1 MVSYKEAGVDLDK
14 ADRSVKLILS
24 VLEKY
29 GVSPKQFGLFG
40 GLYKLPDG
48 SFLIASADGVGT
60 KLKVAFMSGK
70 HDTVGSDLV
79 NHCVNDIFV
88 HGADP
93 LFFLD
98 YIAMGKLDLN
108 VLEEIMEGFAR
119 ACSNVGCV
127 ILGGETA
134 EMPGFYRE
142 GEYDLVGFIAG
153 RIEGKIIDGSTI
165 KKGDILIGL
174 SSNGLHTNGYS
185 LARNIIFE
193 KLGLKPDSP
202 LPYNKDL
209 TVADELLKIHREYY
223 TLLKEARGMIKGM
236 AHITG
241 GGIPGNLARI
251 IPAGLKA
258 VIEKNSWEV
267 PEIFRFLVKEGELDD
282 FEAYRA
288 FNMGIGMI
296 VIPEGDNFLDYLR
309 ERGERFWVIGRI
321 EEGEGV
327 EIV

>member
-29 GVSPKQFGLFG
+29 GVSPKKFGLFG

-60 KLKVAFMSGK
+60 KLKVAFMSGM
-70 HDTVGSDLV
+70 HNTVGSDLV

-98 YIAMGKLDLN
+98 YIAMGKLDLG
-108 VLEEIMEGFAR
+108 VLEQIMEGFAR
-119 ACSNVGCV
+119 ACRNVGCV

-153 RIEGKIIDGSTI
+153 RIEGRLIDGGNI
-165 KKGDILIGL
+165 RKGDLLVGL
-174 SSNGLHTNGYS
+174 PSNGLHTNGYS
-185 LARNIIFE
+185 LARKIIFE
-193 KLGLKPDSP
+193 KLGLRPDSP
-202 LPYNKDL
+202 LPYERRL
-209 TVADELLKIHREYY
+209 TVAEELLKVHREYY
-223 TLLKEARGMIKGM
+223 TLLRNVREKIKGM

-241 GGIPGNLARI
+241 GGIPGNLSRI
-251 IPAGLKA
+251 IPSGLKA
-258 VIEKNSWEV
+258 VIDKNSWEV
-267 PEIFRFLVKEGELDD
+267 PEIFRFLVKEGELDES
-282 FEAYRA
+282 EAYRA

-296 VIPEGDNFLDYLR
+296 VIPQDHTLIDYLQ
-309 ERGERFWVIGRI
+309 ERGEKFWVIGRI

>member
-14 ADRSVKLILS
+14 ADISVKLILS

-29 GVSPKQFGLFG
+29 GVSPKKFGLFG

-60 KLKVAFMSGK
+60 KLKVAFMSGR

-98 YIAMGKLDLN
+98 YIAMGKLDLE
-108 VLEEIMEGFAR
+108 VLEQIMEGFAR

-134 EMPGFYRE
+134 EMPGFYRV
-142 GEYDLVGFIAG
+142 GEYDLVGFITG
-153 RIEGKIIDGSTI
+153 RIEGKLIDGENI
-165 KKGDILIGL
+165 RKGDLLVGL
-174 SSNGLHTNGYS
+174 PSSGLHTNGYS
-185 LARNIIFE
+185 LARKIIFE
-193 KLGLKPDSP
+193 KLGLKPHSP
-202 LPYNKDL
+202 LPYDKKL
-209 TVADELLKIHREYY
+209 TVAEELLKVHREYY
-223 TLLKEARGMIKGM
+223 TLLKDVREKIKGM

-241 GGIPGNLARI
+241 GGIPGNLSRI
-251 IPAGLKA
+251 IPSGLKA
-258 VIEKNSWEV
+258 VIDKNSWEV
-267 PEIFRFLVKEGELDD
+267 PEIFRFLVKEGKLDD
-282 FEAYRA
+282 YEAYRA

-296 VIPEGDNFLDYLR
+296 VIPEDDALVDYLQ
-309 ERGERFWVIGRI
+309 EKGEKFWVIGEI